1 MKSLWRSLQRYANS
15 EEARAAWGGK
25 PVPFTVNYVN
35 EEIRIR
41 RLSSPGQ
48 TSP

>member
-1 MKSLWRSLQRYANS
+1 
-15 EEARAAWGGK
+15 
-25 PVPFTVNYVN
+25 VPFTVNYVN